1 MSSNKHTLS
10 INFVVGNIFQERDA
24 LLDQL
29 RRAVAQLTRLRHPQV
44 LTVQH
49 PLEESRDSLAF
60 ATEPVYASLA
70 NVLGRHD
77 NLPSPVPT
85 HLRDYKVIIQAIG
98 TVVAES
104 HNFNILSFRFSVLL
118 L

>member
-10 INFVVGNIFQERDA
+10 INFFVRNLFQERDA

-85 HLRDYKVIIQAIG
+85 HLRDYKVITHAIG
-98 TVVAES
+98 AVMIS
-104 HNFNILSFRFSVLL
+104 ISYLL
-118 L
+118 DFLFFYCKHP